1 MIPFHETRRGQRFFD
16 SQFPKLITALADIAD
31 FLKAPR
37 PVYQLRAEVPE
48 NFLSDL
54 YLGNYAPFEQPATD
68 LEKELTPEIVAIQNR
83 LRKAVS
89 EDAWTLIEQYGE
101 LLAASRTAG
110 QEQAFAA
117 GFRSAMTMLAAG
129 LTQPMT
135 AEKE

>member
-1 MIPFHETRRGQRFFD
+1 MIPFHETRCGQRFFD
-16 SQFPKLITALADIAD
+16 SQLPKLIAALADIAD
-31 FLKAPR
+31 SLKAPR
-37 PVYQLRAEVPE
+37 PIYQLKAEIPE

-68 LEKELTPEIVAIQNR
+68 LEKELTPEIVAIQER
-83 LRKAVS
+83 LRNAVS
-89 EDAWTLIEQYGE
+89 EDAWAMIEQYSG

-129 LTQPMT
+129 LAQPMT

>member
-1 MIPFHETRRGQRFFD
+1 MIPFRETRRGQRFFD
-16 SQFPKLITALADIAD
+16 VQLPKLITALADIAD
-31 FLKAPR
+31 SLKAPR

-68 LEKELTPEIVAIQNR
+68 LEKELTPEIVAIQER
-83 LRKAVS
+83 LQKAVS
-89 EDAWTLIEQYGE
+89 ADAWAMIEKYSG

-129 LTQPMT
+129 LAQPMT

>member
-1 MIPFHETRRGQRFFD
+1 MIPFHETRRGQRFFEV
-16 SQFPKLITALADIAD
+16 QLPQLITALSDIAD
-31 FLKAPR
+31 SLKAPR
-37 PVYQLRAEVPE
+37 PTYHLKAEVPE
-48 NFLSDL
+48 NFLSEL
-54 YLGNYAPFEQPATD
+54 YLGKYAPFDLPASN
-68 LEKELTPEIVAIQNR
+68 LEKELAPEIIAVQNR

>member
-16 SQFPKLITALADIAD
+16 VQLPKLITALADIAD
-31 FLKAPR
+31 SLKAPR

-48 NFLSDL
+48 KFLSDL

-68 LEKELTPEIVAIQNR
+68 LEKALTPEIVAIQER
-83 LRKAVS
+83 LRNAVS
-89 EDAWTLIEQYGE
+89 EDAWALVEQYSG

-129 LTQPMT
+129 LAQPMT

>member
-16 SQFPKLITALADIAD
+16 VQLPKLITALADIAD
-31 FLKAPR
+31 SLKAPR

-54 YLGNYAPFEQPATD
+54 YLGNYAPFEQPAPD
-68 LEKELTPEIVAIQNR
+68 LEKALTPEIVAIQER
-83 LRKAVS
+83 LRNAVS
-89 EDAWTLIEQYGE
+89 EDAWAMIEQYSG

-129 LTQPMT
+129 LAQPMT